1 MNLSKAVCSIL
12 SSFLLGFLTILNSTL
27 WCSLFLDISSRLYF
41 IFVNVVWNAPLFQRH
56 ILSLKKRLWKRFGTS
71 SSHGARYKGCIK
83 PTDYSFCTM
92 AVYNLNWK
100 SYRNYSSMNMWK
112 HMDNSIFSKDTA
124 QWEMVRT
131 YSAHKSKSPSS
142 RTRTI
147 CKSRLQ
153 PWTILILL
161 SRI

>member
-12 SSFLLGFLTILNSTL
+12 SSSSLGFLTIQNNTL
-27 WCSLFLDISSRLYF
+27 WCSLFLNISSRLYF

-56 ILSLKKRLWKRFGTS
+56 ILSLKKRLWKRSGTS

-83 PTDYSFCTM
+83 LTDYSFCTM
-92 AVYNLNWK
+92 VVYRSSWR

-112 HMDNSIFSKDTA
+112 HMDSSIFSKDTA
-124 QWEMVRT
+124 RWGATRT

-153 PWTILILL
+153 PWTILISL